1 MGELRGFLDPNTL
14 TSNGLLI
21 AALAGGWLLY
31 TRAFR
36 LGRVLVVCCLTLLV
50 ILGYS
55 PVGNMIRWSLE
66 SRFPTSDVSGQT
78 ALDGIIVLTGSSERP
93 RMAAELARLHP
104 ETRIV
109 ISGGH
114 LSGFGDTEADAAA
127 TIMERLGIPRARIE
141 VEGRARTTA
150 ESASILKAQIQ
161 PKPGERWLLVTT
173 ALHMPRSIGAF
184 RQAGFAVEAFPVE
197 RRIADHERFY
207 RSPNLVRGL
216 RGFDV
221 GMYECIGLLVYWLT
235 GRSSEL
241 LPAPAPK
248 RGDRF

>member
-14 TSNGLLI
+14 TSNCLLI
-21 AALAGGWLLY
+21 AALVGGWLLY

-36 LGRVLVVCCLTLLV
+36 FGRVLVAGCLTLLV

-55 PVGNMIRWSLE
+55 PLGNLIRWSLE
-66 SRFPTSDVSGQT
+66 SRFPTTDVFGQM
-78 ALDGIIVLTGSSERP
+78 AIDGIIVLTGSGERP
-93 RMAAELARLHP
+93 RMAVELARLHP
-104 ETRIV
+104 AARIV

-114 LSGFGDTEADAAA
+114 LSGFGDTEADVAA
-127 TIMERLGIPRARIE
+127 TIMERLGVPRGRIE

-150 ESASILKAQIQ
+150 ESAAILKAQIQ

-173 ALHMPRSIGAF
+173 ALHMPRSVGAF

-197 RRIADHERFY
+197 RRIADHEKFY
-207 RSPNLVRGL
+207 RSPNLVHGL

-221 GMYECIGLLVYWLT
+221 GMYECMGLLVYWLT
-235 GRSSEL
+235 GRSSAL
-241 LPAPAPK
+241 IPGPAP
-248 RGDRF
+248 